1 MAARR
6 EEEQDQGSQRGKERQ
21 PGPENGQ
28 DQGARQGQEVDFESL
43 REHGRALRDAA
54 GEFREATQLALADAE
69 SMARSGVRER
79 PYTMLGAAFAAGWVL
94 GGGLPVRLASFAT
107 GAVGRAALGLAAA
120 RLAEFQANG
129 SGASRSSRGEAPN
142 DGGRTEYGSRE
153 SGAHAEV

>member
-1 MAARR
+1 MAAQR
-6 EEEQDQGSQRGKERQ
+6 EQDPGSEQGKERQ
-21 PGPENGQ
+21 SGPENGRG
-28 DQGARQGQEVDFESL
+28 QGGRQGQEVDYESL
-43 REHGRALRDAA
+43 REHGRALREAA
-54 GEFREATQLALADAE
+54 GELRAATQQALSDAE

-129 SGASRSSRGEAPN
+129 SGATRSSRRETPN

-153 SGAHAEV
+153 SGAHAEM